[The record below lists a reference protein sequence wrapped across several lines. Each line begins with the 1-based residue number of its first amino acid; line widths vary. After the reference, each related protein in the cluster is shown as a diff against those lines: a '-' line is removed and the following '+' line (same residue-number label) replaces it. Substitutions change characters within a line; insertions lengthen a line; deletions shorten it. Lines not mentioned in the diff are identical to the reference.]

1 MARGLELDWVVVRV
15 QPLRKMIA
23 VGLVGLVAA
32 ALVFF
37 AYKSLNLSPEASARL
52 AIERATEAQ
61 SFAESQQIPAR
72 WRPELEEASDQLN
85 EARSSYA
92 RGDWNDAETSA
103 ESARRRFEAL
113 AGAGGKEMVGVGQFF
128 SLEGRVELQRAG
140 QTGWQGAHQDLP
152 VFNGD
157 FVRTG
162 RDGNAEIMFAD
173 GSLYRIAPNS
183 LLEIHHEMS
192 DRAPGR
198 VKMVVGRVNVYTSG
212 APSTVTTDTVETA
225 IDRDSRVAVDVAA
238 DDQKTTVSAF
248 QGSARVRNSTTGQE
262 VVLSNRQAVAA
273 TSRGAISRKQAIPPP
288 PHPYEPQNNAGFD
301 VGEQAVVKLAWRG
314 RPSDGSVHLQVS
326 RTKSFD
332 PAQLEVDAPGLGKDH
347 ARLRL
352 HAPGTYFWR
361 VAAESG
367 AGVTT
372 SEWSA
377 VRRFRVISST
387 TDHLIEDTTP
397 PVLSVAAPQQ
407 LGHMF
412 IVEGSTETSASV
424 TINGERVELDPDGRF
439 RKTVEIFKEGWND
452 IIIVAVDPSG
462 NPTEHREPV
471 YVEDF

>member
-15 QPLRKMIA
+15 QPLRKMVA
-23 VGLVGLVAA
+23 VGVVGLVAA

-37 AYKSLNLSPEASARL
+37 AYKSLNLSPEARARL
-52 AIERATEAQ
+52 AIERATEART
-61 SFAESQQIPAR
+61 FAESQKIPAR
-72 WRPELEEASDQLN
+72 WRPELEEASNQLDQ
-85 EARSSYA
+85 ARSSYA
-92 RGDWNDAETSA
+92 QGDWGEAESSA

-128 SLEGRVELQRAG
+128 SLDGRVELQRAG
-140 QTGWQGAHQDLP
+140 QTGWQGAHQELP

-192 DRAPGR
+192 DRSPGR
-198 VKMVVGRVNVYTSG
+198 VKMVVGRVNVYTSE
-212 APSTVTTDTVETA
+212 APSTVTTDTVETE
-225 IDRDSRVAVDVAA
+225 IERNSRVAVDVAA
-238 DDQKTTVSAF
+238 DHQKTTVSAF
-248 QGSARVRNSTTGQE
+248 QGSARVRNTAGQE
-262 VVLSNRQAVAA
+262 VVLSDRQAVAA
-273 TSRGAISRKQAIPPP
+273 TARGTISQKEQIPPP
-288 PHPYEPQNNAGFD
+288 PYPFEPQNNAGFD
-301 VGEQAVVKLAWRG
+301 VGDQPVVQLGWRG
-314 RPSDGSVHLQVS
+314 RRQGGTVHLQVS

-332 PAQLEVDAPGLGKDH
+332 PAQLEVDAPGMGKDV

-367 AGVTT
+367 VTR

-377 VRRFRVISST
+377 VRRFRVISSST
-387 TDHLIEDTTP
+387 EHLIRDTTP
-397 PVLSVAAPQQ
+397 PVLDVDTPQQ
-407 LGHMF
+407 LGRMF
-412 IVEGSTETSASV
+412 IVEGATETSATV
-424 TINGERVELDPDGRF
+424 TVNGERVELDPDGRF
-439 RKTVEIFKEGWND
+439 RKTVEIYKEGWND

-471 YVEDF
+471 YVEDY